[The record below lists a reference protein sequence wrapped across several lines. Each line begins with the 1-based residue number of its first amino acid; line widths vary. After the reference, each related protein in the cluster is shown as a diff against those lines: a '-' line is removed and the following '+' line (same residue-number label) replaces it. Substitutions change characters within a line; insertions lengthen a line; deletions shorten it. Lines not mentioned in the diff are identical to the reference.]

1 MKRIAQLA
9 VLAVLACGA
18 QAASAQDV
26 NDGARLTVAQA
37 AAPAERYEAARSA
50 QPLSSGRDMLIELGF
65 SSGDGFPSRGGPLD
79 D

>member
-1 MKRIAQLA
+1 MKRIAYLG

-18 QAASAQDV
+18 QAASAQDI
-26 NDGARLTVAQA
+26 NDGAALNVAQVA
-37 AAPAERYEAARSA
+37 GPTERYEAARAA
-50 QPLSSGRDMLIELGF
+50 QPLSSGRNMLIELGL